1 MKKIFYFS
9 EKNLKFE
16 EIKNFNRKTV
26 FSVVISSTLIS
37 TIIFVLYFFIH
48 PIFQDVD
55 KEKLL
60 LENQELKSEI
70 KKLNSKYASLLS
82 ELNELG
88 TLSNKLRSTVN
99 LQPINAADR
108 VLGKGGTIIS
118 SELLDNLKISSDVKE
133 SLNAIEQIVNRFEFE
148 KSEYKILEKK
158 INENQKFFESLPVL
172 IPTEGEFSIEGFGMR
187 LHPILKI
194 VRMHEGVDI
203 LNDPGTPVYSPGAGK
218 VTYVGRR
225 AGLGIT
231 LEIEHGFG
239 YKTVYGHLSKILVK
253 EGQTISRGD
262 KIALTGNTGLS
273 TGPHLHYEVHFNGVP
288 QDPMNYFLENSKTY
302 LAEKSKNKLG
312 GK

>member
-26 FSVVISSTLIS
+26 FSVVLSSTVIS
-37 TIIFVLYFFIH
+37 AIIFALYFFIQ

-60 LENQELKSEI
+60 LENQELKSQVN
-70 KKLNSKYASLLS
+70 KLNSKYSSLLA

-88 TLSNKLRSTVN
+88 ALSNKLRSTVN
-99 LQPINAADR
+99 LQPINDADR
-108 VLGKGGTIIS
+108 ILGKGGTIIS
-118 SELLDNLKISSDVKE
+118 SELLENLKLSSDVKE

-148 KSEYKILEKK
+148 KSEYEILEKK

-203 LNDPGTPVYSPGAGK
+203 LNDPRTPVYSPGAGK
-218 VTYVGRR
+218 VTYVGRK

-253 EGQTISRGD
+253 EGQTINRGD